1 MPPCVGPV
9 VAWGILANAAATGL
23 AAAAYAAAAVAAQLR
38 QRRIGHGTSAA
49 PLLFATIAVYL
60 AVASLR
66 QVAAWRSG
74 SDAEWVDV
82 DRTLYLVVIL
92 PAAFVIV
99 PHVHL
104 VSMVL
109 WGRPRRSQ
117 ALALAFL
124 AVVAVGLAF
133 AYIGG
138 ITGPVTSAYGSD
150 WSLNSPVTK
159 VLLLVAIMLPGL
171 VGSGALVVLAKRLD
185 PAGRRRVR
193 LIGWSTLVYF
203 GVFTA
208 DAFGLAGIPLLLAR
222 LATAATGVV
231 AWAAYQQAAGPVVY
245 EPPPED
251 PKDAVYERKP
261 GR

>member
-1 MPPCVGPV
+1 MPPPSTMSARVAMAEEGRVAMENATVVAGRPGEDVRSGLMPPCVGPV

-109 WGRPRRSQ
+109 
-117 ALALAFL
+117 
-124 AVVAVGLAF
+124 
-133 AYIGG
+133 
-138 ITGPVTSAYGSD
+138 
-150 WSLNSPVTK
+150 
-159 VLLLVAIMLPGL
+159 
-171 VGSGALVVLAKRLD
+171 
-185 PAGRRRVR
+185 
-193 LIGWSTLVYF
+193 
-203 GVFTA
+203 
-208 DAFGLAGIPLLLAR
+208 
-222 LATAATGVV
+222 
-231 AWAAYQQAAGPVVY
+231 
-245 EPPPED
+245 
-251 PKDAVYERKP
+251 
-261 GR
+261 